1 LDELFK
7 DKKIKPQ
14 RAKDEAVYA
23 AYIQHGYRMKEIAEH
38 LVVHYATV
46 SRAVRR
52 IEQQKK

>member
-1 LDELFK
+1 VGSCNNTF
-7 DKKIKPQ
+7 
-14 RAKDEAVYA
+14 YA